1 MDPSWVFSSQ
11 KKTEVAPPT
20 FGPLMTR
27 LRHQWLLDNLLQIL
41 QSSLRFSLLAPAL
54 ALRFG
59 RVNGLDGNFTGLSPI
74 FNEKIYGF
82 RFRFSL
88 KPIH

>member
-11 KKTEVAPPT
+11 KKTEVAPAT
-20 FGPLMTR
+20 FGPLTR
-27 LRHQWLLDNLLQIL
+27 LRHQWLLDNLQIL

-59 RVNGLDGNFTGLSPI
+59 RINGLDGNFTGLSPI

-82 RFRFSL
+82 RLRFSL